1 MTIRHLESFRDWAI
15 HLNTDDVNELIY
27 ALGVAIQVN
36 SEYDDC
42 ISKLHVD
49 TCKHMQD
56 VLRNREQMI
65 CRYQIDFTTIKKI
78 LFEFIITIKVS
89 PYHCRGISGM
99 EGNNY
104 EKCTYYNLGR

>member
-78 LFEFIITIKVS
+78 LFEFIITIQVLKGS
-89 PYHCRGISGM
+89 RGIDPGESKHLLM
-99 EGNNY
+99 YVEVQY
-104 EKCTYYNLGR
+104 ENI

>member
-15 HLNTDDVNELIY
+15 HLNTDDINELIY

-56 VLRNREQMI
+56 VLRNRE
-65 CRYQIDFTTIKKI
+65 
-78 LFEFIITIKVS
+78 
-89 PYHCRGISGM
+89 
-99 EGNNY
+99 
-104 EKCTYYNLGR
+104 